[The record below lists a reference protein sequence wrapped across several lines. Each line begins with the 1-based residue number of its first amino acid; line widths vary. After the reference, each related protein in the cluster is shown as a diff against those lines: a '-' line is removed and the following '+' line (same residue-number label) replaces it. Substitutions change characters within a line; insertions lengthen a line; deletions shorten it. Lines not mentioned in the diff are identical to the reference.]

1 MQVVIHPG
9 VHKTDGD
16 RLIKS
21 LRKNSALFEQ
31 SGIAVPKPSRYRRL
45 IRDTLQGMENGPPAD
60 DAAQFIQDAILDDAQ
75 PERIVLSNENFFCV
89 PKLAISGGIL
99 YPKAEQKVALFAELF
114 DEAAVE
120 LCMAIRD
127 PASFLPAVFAEAP
140 NDSFMDFMDG
150 TDPMEIRWSSLIW
163 RIRESVPDI
172 GITVWCNEDT
182 PLIWGEVLRE
192 VAGVEPTVALD
203 GSYDLL
209 PEIMSPEGLKRFY
222 SYIDAHPD
230 MTEMQIRRV
239 ISAFLDKFAIEEAIE
254 EELDLPGWTEGYVEQ
269 LSAQYEEDLFEIGRI
284 PGIQVITP

>member
-16 RLIKS
+16 RLIRS

-45 IRDTLQGMENGPPAD
+45 IRDTLQGMENSPPAD

-89 PKLAISGGIL
+89 PKLAISSGIL

-114 DEAAVE
+114 DEAEVE

-127 PASFLPAVFAEAP
+127 PASFLPAVFSDAP

-163 RIRESVPDI
+163 RIRESVPNI
-172 GITVWCNEDT
+172 GITIWCNEDT

-209 PEIMSPEGLKRFY
+209 PEIMSAEGLKRFH

-254 EELDLPGWTEGYVEQ
+254 EELDLPGWTEEYVEQ

-284 PGIQVITP
+284 PGIQVINP